1 MLLFIS
7 KAVIDIIR
15 FSLGLLPDWDI
26 PTVEVPRNI
35 VEIVNLLYYFLPM
48 NTLSILFSI
57 TILITGF
64 RLVLAIITRVLDFLQ
79 IIK

>member
-7 KAVIDIIR
+7 KAVIDVIR
-15 FSLGLLPDWDI
+15 FILGLLPDWDI

>member
-15 FSLGLLPDWDI
+15 FILGLLPDWDI

-79 IIK
+79 ILK

>member
-7 KAVIDIIR
+7 KSVIDIIR
-15 FSLGLLPDWDI
+15 FILGLLPDWDI

>member
-15 FSLGLLPDWDI
+15 FILGLLPDWDI
-26 PTVEVPRNI
+26 PAVEVPRNI

>member
-15 FSLGLLPDWDI
+15 FILGLLPDWDI

-35 VEIVNLLYYFLPM
+35 VEIVTLLYYFLPM

>member
-15 FSLGLLPDWDI
+15 FILGLLPDWDI
-26 PTVEVPRNI
+26 PTVEVPRSI

>member
-15 FSLGLLPDWDI
+15 FILGLLPDWDI